1 MKFSRIPW
9 VQPIYAKEV
18 DLKLKIGVLVKQVP
32 DHEAI
37 VQVKS
42 EQELDIEDRYVC
54 SFFDEIAIEMALN
67 IQKNHPG
74 TELFAL
80 STGGNKAVD
89 ALRRAIAMGID
100 EVEHLGDESLKAAD
114 SNYTAQI
121 LAARVKTWQPDLVI
135 CGKQAG
141 DDDFA
146 AVGPMV
152 AELLGIPHAS
162 AVVSLDI
169 DPDTSKIKIGRE
181 VEGEI
186 WYLESGIPLLVTA
199 EKGLAEPHV
208 PMVTR
213 VMKAMKAKIPNIP
226 IDELDLQD
234 HKPQGRLRRIRY
246 DAPPSRPAVTMMQQ
260 TFPQNVSELV
270 NCLQQKGVL

>member
-1 MKFSRIPW
+1 
-9 VQPIYAKEV
+9 V
-18 DLKLKIGVLVKQVP
+18 KLKIAVLVKQVP

-42 EQELDIEDRYVC
+42 EQELDIENRYVC
-54 SFFDEIAIEMALN
+54 SFFDEIALEAALN
-67 IQKNHPG
+67 IKKEHPD

-80 STGGNKAVD
+80 SAGGKKAID

-100 EVEHLGDESLKAAD
+100 QAEHSGDESLENAD
-114 SNYTAQI
+114 SFYVARV
-121 LAARVKTWQPDLVI
+121 LAARLKVLQPDLVI

-152 AELLGIPHAS
+152 AEILNIPHAS

-169 DPDTSKIKIGRE
+169 DANASKVKIGRE
-181 VEGEI
+181 SEGEV
-186 WYLESGIPLLVTA
+186 WCLESSFPLLVTA

-208 PMVTR
+208 PIVTR
-213 VMKAMKAKIPNIP
+213 VMKAMRAAIPNIP
-226 IDELDLQD
+226 LEELDIQD
-234 HKPQGRLRRIRY
+234 QEPQGRMRRIRY
-246 DAPPSRPAVTMMQQ
+246 AAPPSRPEVTMMQRP
-260 TFPQNVSELV
+260 FPQNVSELV
-270 NCLQQKGVL
+270 NYLQQKGVL

>member
-1 MKFSRIPW
+1 LI
-9 VQPIYAKEV
+9 VQ
-18 DLKLKIGVLVKQVP
+18 LKIGVLVKQVP

-80 STGGNKAVD
+80 SAGGKKAVD
-89 ALRRAIAMGID
+89 ALRRAVAMGID
-100 EVEHLGDESLKAAD
+100 EVEHLGDESLKTAD

-121 LAARVKTWQPDLVI
+121 LAARLKTRQPDLVI

-141 DDDFA
+141 DNDFA

-152 AELLGIPHAS
+152 AELLDVPHAS

-169 DPDTSKIKIGRE
+169 DPGTGKIKIGRE
-181 VEGEI
+181 VEGEA
-186 WYLESGIPLLVTA
+186 WYLESGVPLLVTA

-213 VMKAMKAKIPNIP
+213 VMKAMKAKIPDIP

-234 HKPQGRLRRIRY
+234 HKPQDRIRRIRY
-246 DAPPSRPAVTMMQQ
+246 DAPPSRPSVTMMQQ
-260 TFPQNVSELV
+260 PFPQNVSELV
-270 NCLQQKGVL
+270 NCLRQKGLL